1 MILLGRMQTLRVVKK
16 TDFGVYLAS
25 QEPETKTAPAPV
37 SENSNTIHISSKLFP
52 AKNEIINIPNVLLPK
67 NQAKNLSMGD
77 LIEVFVYKDS
87 EDRPI
92 ATTTTPLLVMGSLAR
107 LTVKEVTNIGAFLD
121 WGLAKDLFL
130 PFKEQTFR
138 VQKGDSV
145 LVTLY
150 IDKSSRLCATAK
162 VYNVLA
168 SNSPYQRE
176 DQVSG
181 TIYEII
187 DAFGAY
193 VAVDDRYS
201 ALIPKQ
207 ELFTTLKPGDNISA
221 RVTKVQPDG
230 RLVLSI
236 REKSYL
242 QMDTDCALIYDA
254 LIKAGGFLPYHDK
267 TSPEL
272 IKAKFGLSK
281 NAFKRAIGHLQKEG
295 KLLIEEDGISKTN
308 A

>member
-16 TDFGVYLAS
+16 TDFGVYLS
-25 QEPETKTAPAPV
+25 DQGIEPD
-37 SENSNTIHISSKLFP
+37 ISFVPDKKEVVDVPS
-52 AKNEIINIPNVLLPK
+52 ILLPK
-67 NQAKNLSMGD
+67 AQAKD
-77 LIEVFVYKDS
+77 LTTGNTVEVFIYKDS

-92 ATTTTPLLVMGSLAR
+92 ATTAKPLLTMGSLAR

-138 VQKGDSV
+138 VQKGDDL

-162 VYNVLA
+162 VYNSLEA
-168 SNSPYQRE
+168 NSPYQRE

-181 TIYEII
+181 TVYEII

-201 ALIPKQ
+201 ALIPKK
-207 ELFTTLKPGDNISA
+207 ELFTALTPGEKISA

-242 QMDTDCALIYDA
+242 QMDTDSTLIYDA
-254 LIKAGGFLPYHDK
+254 LVKAGGFLPYHDK

-295 KLLIEEDGISKTN
+295 KLLIEDDGISKVD
-308 A
+308 

>member
-1 MILLGRMQTLRVVKK
+1 MILLGRIQTLRVAKK
-16 TDFGVYLAS
+16 TDFGVYLSS
-25 QEPETKTAPAPV
+25 QGIEPDLSFVPDKKEVVDVP
-37 SENSNTIHISSKLFP
+37 SI
-52 AKNEIINIPNVLLPK
+52 LLPK
-67 NQAKNLSMGD
+67 AQAKDLAVGD
-77 LIEVFVYKDS
+77 TVEVFIYKDS

-92 ATTTTPLLVMGSLAR
+92 ATTAKPHLTMGFIAR

-145 LVTLY
+145 LVSLY

-162 VYNVLA
+162 IYNALA
-168 SNSPYQRE
+168 SNSPYKAD

-181 TIYEII
+181 TVYEII

-201 ALIPKQ
+201 ALIPNK
-207 ELFTTLKPGDNISA
+207 ELFTALKPGESVRA

-242 QMDTDCALIYDA
+242 QMDTDSALIYDA

-272 IKAKFGLSK
+272 IKSKFGLSK

-295 KLLIEEDGISKTN
+295 KLLIEDDGISKTE
-308 A
+308 

>member
-1 MILLGRMQTLRVVKK
+1 MILLGRMQTLCVVKK
-16 TDFGVYLAS
+16 TDFGVYLAD
-25 QEPETKTAPAPV
+25 QG
-37 SENSNTIHISSKLFP
+37 
-52 AKNEIINIPNVLLPK
+52 INKDTTLVPDKKEVVDVPSILLPK
-67 NQAKNLSMGD
+67 AQAKNLTTGD
-77 LIEVFVYKDS
+77 QVEVFVYKDS

-92 ATTTTPLLVMGSLAR
+92 ATTTKPLLTMGNIAR
-107 LTVKEVTNIGAFLD
+107 LTVKEVTGIGAFLD

-145 LVTLY
+145 LVSLY

-162 VYNVLA
+162 VYHSLA
-168 SNSPYQRE
+168 ADSPYKCD
-176 DQVSG
+176 DQVTG
-181 TIYEII
+181 TVYELI

-201 ALIPKQ
+201 ALIPKK
-207 ELFTTLKPGDNISA
+207 ELFTSLKPGEKISA

-242 QMDTDCALIYDA
+242 QMDTDCSLVYDA
-254 LIKAGGFLPYHDK
+254 LVKAGGFLPYHDK
-267 TSPEL
+267 TSPDL

-295 KLLIEEDGISKTN
+295 KLIIEEDGISTIK
-308 A
+308 

>member
-1 MILLGRMQTLRVVKK
+1 MILLGRMQTLCVTRK
-16 TDFGVYLAS
+16 TEFGVYLS
-25 QEPETKTAPAPV
+25 DTEPKEPTSYIPEKKELVDV
-37 SENSNTIHISSKLFP
+37 SGI
-52 AKNEIINIPNVLLPK
+52 LLPK
-67 NQAKNLSMGD
+67 AQAKNLAIGD
-77 LIEVFVYKDS
+77 TVSVFVYKDS

-92 ATTTTPLLVMGSLAR
+92 ATTTTPLLTMGTVAR
-107 LTVKEVTNIGAFLD
+107 LTVREVTNIGAFLD

-162 VYNVLA
+162 IYNALL
-168 SNSPYQRE
+168 SSSPYQKE
-176 DQVSG
+176 DQVNG
-181 TIYEII
+181 TVYEII

-201 ALIPKQ
+201 ALIPKK
-207 ELFTTLKPGDNISA
+207 ELFTDLKPGTAVNA

-242 QMDTDCALIYDA
+242 QMDTDSALIYDA
-254 LIKAGGFLPYHDK
+254 LCKAGGFLPYHDK
-267 TSPEL
+267 TSPDL

-295 KLLIEEDGISKTN
+295 KLLIEEDGISKTE
-308 A
+308 

>member
-16 TDFGVYLAS
+16 TDFGCYLAS
-25 QEPETKTAPAPV
+25 EGITPDNSLIPEKKEV
-37 SENSNTIHISSKLFP
+37 V
-52 AKNEIINIPNVLLPK
+52 EIPSILLPK
-67 NQAKNLSMGD
+67 NQAKELSMGD
-77 LIEVFVYKDS
+77 TIEVFVYKDS

-92 ATTTTPLLVMGSLAR
+92 ATTAKPLLTMGTLAR

-162 VYNVLA
+162 VYNALGA
-168 SNSPYQRE
+168 DSPYQRE

-181 TIYEII
+181 TVYEII

-201 ALIPKQ
+201 ALIPNK
-207 ELFTTLKPGDNISA
+207 ELFTTLKPGEKINA

-242 QMDTDCALIYDA
+242 QMDADCTLIYEA
-254 LIKAGGFLPYHDK
+254 LCKAGGFLPYHDK
-267 TSPEL
+267 TSPDL

-295 KLLIEEDGISKTN
+295 RLLIEEDGISKIEEK
-308 A
+308 

>member
-1 MILLGRMQTLRVVKK
+1 MILLGRIQTLRVVKQ
-16 TDFGVYLAS
+16 TDFGSYLS
-25 QEPETKTAPAPV
+25 
-37 SENSNTIHISSKLFP
+37 SEGVEAALTNYSDK
-52 AKNEIINIPNVLLPK
+52 KEIVDIPSVLLPK
-67 NQAKNLSMGD
+67 RQAMGLSMGD
-77 LIEVFVYKDS
+77 TVEVFVYKDS

-92 ATTTTPLLVMGSLAR
+92 ATTAKPLLTLGAIAR
-107 LTVKEVTNIGAFLD
+107 LNVKEVTNIGAFLD

-130 PFKEQTFR
+130 PFKEQTYR
-138 VQKGDSV
+138 VQQGDSV

-162 VYNVLA
+162 IYPALG
-168 SNSPYQRE
+168 SDSPYHTN

-181 TIYEII
+181 IVYDVI

-201 ALIPKQ
+201 ALIPKK
-207 ELFTTLKPGDNISA
+207 ELFTVLNPGQTVQA

-242 QMDTDCALIYDA
+242 QMDTDCTLIYDA
-254 LIKAGGFLPYHDK
+254 LCKAGGFLPYHDK

-272 IKAKFGLSK
+272 IKSKFGLSK

-295 KLLIEEDGISKTN
+295 KLLIEEDGISKTEN
-308 A
+308 DTSLS

>member
-1 MILLGRMQTLRVVKK
+1 MILLGRIQTLRVVKK
-16 TDFGVYLAS
+16 TDFGVYLSDQGIEAGS
-25 QEPETKTAPAPV
+25 TVTDKKEVVDVP
-37 SENSNTIHISSKLFP
+37 SI
-52 AKNEIINIPNVLLPK
+52 LLPK
-67 NQAKNLSMGD
+67 AQAKDLTVGD
-77 LIEVFVYKDS
+77 TVEVFIYKDS

-92 ATTTTPLLVMGSLAR
+92 ATTAKPLLTMGSIAR
-107 LTVKEVTNIGAFLD
+107 LTVKEVTNIGAFLE

-145 LVTLY
+145 LVSLY

-162 VYNVLA
+162 VYNSLA
-168 SNSPYQRE
+168 ADSPYKAD

-181 TIYEII
+181 TVYEII

-201 ALIPKQ
+201 ALIPNK
-207 ELFTTLKPGDNISA
+207 ELFTTLKPGETIRA

-242 QMDTDCALIYDA
+242 QMDADSALVYEA
-254 LIKAGGFLPYHDK
+254 LVKAGGFLPYHDK

-295 KLLIEEDGISKTN
+295 KLLIEDDGISKTE
-308 A
+308 

>member
-16 TDFGVYLAS
+16 TDFGVYLS
-25 QEPETKTAPAPV
+25 DQGMEPDT
-37 SENSNTIHISSKLFP
+37 SF
-52 AKNEIINIPNVLLPK
+52 IPDKKEVVDVPSILLPK
-67 NQAKNLSMGD
+67 AQAKELATGD
-77 LIEVFVYKDS
+77 TVNVFIYKDS

-92 ATTTTPLLVMGSLAR
+92 ATTATPLLTMGALAR

-138 VQKGDSV
+138 VQKGDTV

-162 VYNVLA
+162 VYHSLQA
-168 SNSPYQRE
+168 NSPYQRE

-181 TIYEII
+181 TVYEII

-201 ALIPKQ
+201 ALIPKK
-207 ELFTTLKPGDNISA
+207 ELFTALTPGDKISA

-242 QMDTDCALIYDA
+242 QMDTDSALIYDT
-254 LIKAGGFLPYHDK
+254 LVKAGGFLPYHDK

-295 KLLIEEDGISKTN
+295 KLVIEDDGISKTE
-308 A
+308 

>member
-16 TDFGVYLAS
+16 TDFGVYLS
-25 QEPETKTAPAPV
+25 DQGIEPDTSFVPDKKEVVDVP
-37 SENSNTIHISSKLFP
+37 SI
-52 AKNEIINIPNVLLPK
+52 LLPK
-67 NQAKNLSMGD
+67 AQAGVLTTGNTV
-77 LIEVFVYKDS
+77 EVFIYKDS

-92 ATTTTPLLVMGSLAR
+92 ATTAKPNLAMGEIAR

-145 LVTLY
+145 LVSLY

-162 VYNVLA
+162 VYNSLKA
-168 SNSPYQRE
+168 NSPYQRE

-181 TIYEII
+181 TVYEII

-193 VAVDDRYS
+193 VAVDDLYS
-201 ALIPKQ
+201 ALIPKK
-207 ELFTTLKPGDNISA
+207 ELFTTLKPGEKISA

-242 QMDTDCALIYDA
+242 QMDTDSALIYEA
-254 LIKAGGFLPYHDK
+254 LVKAGGFLPYHDK

-295 KLLIEEDGISKTN
+295 KLLIEEDGISKTE
-308 A
+308 

>member
-1 MILLGRMQTLRVVKK
+1 MILLGRVQTLRVVKK
-16 TDFGVYLAS
+16 TDFGVYLGDQGIES
-25 QEPETKTAPAPV
+25 NIPV
-37 SENSNTIHISSKLFP
+37 ITDK
-52 AKNEIINIPNVLLPK
+52 KEIIDVPSILLPK
-67 NQAKNLSMGD
+67 AQAKDLAVGD
-77 LIEVFVYKDS
+77 TVEVFIYKDS

-92 ATTTTPLLVMGSLAR
+92 ATTAKPHLTMGAIAR
-107 LTVKEVTNIGAFLD
+107 LQVKEVTNIGAFLD

-145 LVTLY
+145 LVALY

-162 VYNVLA
+162 VYNSLA
-168 SNSPYQRE
+168 ADSPYQRE

-181 TIYEII
+181 TVYELI

-201 ALIPKQ
+201 ALIPKK
-207 ELFTTLKPGDNISA
+207 ELFTTLKPGEKISA

-242 QMDTDCALIYDA
+242 QMNTDCTLIYDA

-267 TSPEL
+267 TSPDL

-295 KLLIEEDGISKTN
+295 KLLIEEDGISKTE
-308 A
+308 

>member
-1 MILLGRMQTLRVVKK
+1 MILLGRIQTLRVVKK
-16 TDFGVYLAS
+16 TDFGLYLADT
-25 QEPETKTAPAPV
+25 ETEQTTATW
-37 SENSNTIHISSKLFP
+37 S
-52 AKNEIINIPNVLLPK
+52 KNEIIDVPSVLLPK
-67 NQAKNLSMGD
+67 KQAEGKSVGD
-77 LIEVFVYKDS
+77 TIEVFIYKDS

-92 ATTTTPLLVMGSLAR
+92 ATTTKPLLTLSEIAK

-162 VYNVLA
+162 VYNSLKA
-168 SNSPYQRE
+168 DSPYRAE

-181 TIYEII
+181 TVYELI

-201 ALIPKQ
+201 ALIPKK
-207 ELFTTLKPGDNISA
+207 ELFTTLRPGETIQA

-230 RLVLSI
+230 RLVLAI

-242 QMDTDCALIYDA
+242 QMDKDCSLVYEALC
-254 LIKAGGFLPYHDK
+254 KAGGFLPYHDK
-267 TSPEL
+267 TSPDL

-295 KLLIEEDGISKTN
+295 RLLIEDDGISKTE
-308 A
+308 

>member
-16 TDFGVYLAS
+16 TDFGVYLS
-25 QEPETKTAPAPV
+25 DQGIE
-37 SENSNTIHISSKLFP
+37 SDFSF
-52 AKNEIINIPNVLLPK
+52 IPDKKEVVDVPSILLPK
-67 NQAKNLSMGD
+67 AQAKDLTTGD
-77 LIEVFVYKDS
+77 TVEVFIYKDS

-92 ATTTTPLLVMGSLAR
+92 ATTAKPLLTMGTIAR

-162 VYNVLA
+162 VYNSLQ

-181 TIYEII
+181 TVYEII

-201 ALIPKQ
+201 ALIPNK
-207 ELFTTLKPGDNISA
+207 ELFTTLKPGEKVSA

-242 QMDTDCALIYDA
+242 QMDTDCSLIYDA

-267 TSPEL
+267 TSPDL

-295 KLLIEEDGISKTN
+295 KLLIEEDGISRTEQ
-308 A
+308 

>member
-16 TDFGVYLAS
+16 TDFGVYLS
-25 QEPETKTAPAPV
+25 DQGIE
-37 SENSNTIHISSKLFP
+37 SDFSF
-52 AKNEIINIPNVLLPK
+52 IPDKKEVVDVPSILLPK
-67 NQAKNLSMGD
+67 AQAKDLTTGD
-77 LIEVFVYKDS
+77 TVEVFIYKDS

-92 ATTTTPLLVMGSLAR
+92 ATTAKPLLTMGAIAR

-162 VYNVLA
+162 VYNSLQ

-181 TIYEII
+181 TVYEII

-201 ALIPKQ
+201 ALIPNK
-207 ELFTTLKPGDNISA
+207 ELFTTLKPGEKLSA

-242 QMDTDCALIYDA
+242 QMDTDCSLIYDA

-267 TSPEL
+267 TSPDL

-295 KLLIEEDGISKTN
+295 KLLIEEDGISRTEQ
-308 A
+308 

>member
-16 TDFGVYLAS
+16 TDFGVYLS
-25 QEPETKTAPAPV
+25 DQGMEPDT
-37 SENSNTIHISSKLFP
+37 SF
-52 AKNEIINIPNVLLPK
+52 IPDKKEVVDVPSILLPK
-67 NQAKNLSMGD
+67 AQAKELATGD
-77 LIEVFVYKDS
+77 TVNVFIYKDS

-92 ATTTTPLLVMGSLAR
+92 ATTATPLLTMGALAR

-138 VQKGDSV
+138 VQKGDTV

-162 VYNVLA
+162 VYHSLQA
-168 SNSPYQRE
+168 NSPYQRE

-181 TIYEII
+181 TVYEII

-201 ALIPKQ
+201 ALIPKK
-207 ELFTTLKPGDNISA
+207 ELFTALTPGDKISA

-242 QMDTDCALIYDA
+242 QMDTDSALIYDT
-254 LIKAGGFLPYHDK
+254 LVKAGGFLPYHDK

-295 KLLIEEDGISKTN
+295 KLIIEDDGISKTE
-308 A
+308 

>member
-1 MILLGRMQTLRVVKK
+1 MILLGRIQTLRVVKK
-16 TDFGVYLAS
+16 TDFGAYLSDQGIEA
-25 QEPETKTAPAPV
+25 APLTV
-37 SENSNTIHISSKLFP
+37 TDK
-52 AKNEIINIPNVLLPK
+52 KEIVDVPSILLPK
-67 NQAKNLSMGD
+67 AQAKDLTIGD
-77 LIEVFVYKDS
+77 TVEVFIYKDS

-92 ATTTTPLLVMGSLAR
+92 ATTAKPLLTMGTIAR

-145 LVTLY
+145 LVALY

-162 VYNVLA
+162 VYKSLA
-168 SNSPYQRE
+168 ANSPYQKE

-181 TIYEII
+181 TVYEII

-201 ALIPKQ
+201 ALIPKK
-207 ELFTTLKPGDNISA
+207 ELFTTLKPGEKVSA

-242 QMDTDCALIYDA
+242 QMDTDCTLIYDA

-267 TSPEL
+267 TSPDL

-295 KLLIEEDGISKTN
+295 KLLIEEDGISKLEENVTK
-308 A
+308 

>member
-16 TDFGVYLAS
+16 TDFGVYLS
-25 QEPETKTAPAPV
+25 DQGMEPDTSFVPE
-37 SENSNTIHISSKLFP
+37 
-52 AKNEIINIPNVLLPK
+52 KNEVVDVPSILLPK
-67 NQAKNLSMGD
+67 AQAKDLTTGD
-77 LIEVFVYKDS
+77 TVEVFIYKDS

-92 ATTTTPLLVMGSLAR
+92 ATTAKPNLAMGEIAR

-145 LVTLY
+145 LVSLY

-162 VYNVLA
+162 VYNALKA
-168 SNSPYQRE
+168 NSPYQRE

-181 TIYEII
+181 TVYEII

-193 VAVDDRYS
+193 VAVDDMFS
-201 ALIPKQ
+201 ALIPKK
-207 ELFTTLKPGDNISA
+207 ELFTTLKPGEKVSA

-242 QMDTDCALIYDA
+242 QMDTDSALIYDA
-254 LIKAGGFLPYHDK
+254 LVKAGGFLPYHDK
-267 TSPEL
+267 TSPDL

-295 KLLIEEDGISKTN
+295 TLLIEDDGISKVD
-308 A
+308 

>member
-1 MILLGRMQTLRVVKK
+1 MILLGRIQTLRVTKK
-16 TDFGVYLAS
+16 TDFGVYLSS
-25 QEPETKTAPAPV
+25 QGMEETTSFVPEKKEVVDVPG
-37 SENSNTIHISSKLFP
+37 I
-52 AKNEIINIPNVLLPK
+52 LLPK
-67 NQAKNLSMGD
+67 AQAKELTIGD
-77 LIEVFVYKDS
+77 TVSVFVYKDS

-92 ATTTTPLLVMGSLAR
+92 ATTATPLLTMGAVAR
-107 LTVKEVTNIGAFLD
+107 LTVKEITGIGAFLD

-150 IDKSSRLCATAK
+150 IDKSSRLCATARI
-162 VYNVLA
+162 YNTLR
-168 SNSPYQRE
+168 SDSPYQKE
-176 DQVSG
+176 DQVTG
-181 TIYEII
+181 TVYELI

-201 ALIPKQ
+201 ALIPKK
-207 ELFTTLKPGDNISA
+207 ELFTDLKPGATVHA

-242 QMDTDCALIYDA
+242 QIDADSASIYDS
-254 LIKAGGFLPYHDK
+254 LCKAGGFLPYHDK
-267 TSPEL
+267 TSPDL

-295 KLLIEEDGISKTN
+295 KILIEEDGISKTE
-308 A
+308 

>member
-16 TDFGVYLAS
+16 TDFGVYLS
-25 QEPETKTAPAPV
+25 DQGIEPDTSFVPDKKEVVDVP
-37 SENSNTIHISSKLFP
+37 SI
-52 AKNEIINIPNVLLPK
+52 LLPK
-67 NQAKNLSMGD
+67 AQAKD
-77 LIEVFVYKDS
+77 LTTGNTVEVFIYKDS

-92 ATTTTPLLVMGSLAR
+92 ATTAKPLLTMGSLAR

-162 VYNVLA
+162 VYNSLE

-181 TIYEII
+181 TVYEII

-201 ALIPKQ
+201 ALVPKK
-207 ELFTTLKPGDNISA
+207 ELFTTLKPGEKISA

-242 QMDTDCALIYDA
+242 QMDTDSALIYDA
-254 LIKAGGFLPYHDK
+254 LVKAGGFLPYHDK

-295 KLLIEEDGISKTN
+295 KLLIEDDGISKVD
-308 A
+308 

>member
-16 TDFGVYLAS
+16 TDFGVYLS
-25 QEPETKTAPAPV
+25 DQGIESDTSFVPEKKEVVDVP
-37 SENSNTIHISSKLFP
+37 SI
-52 AKNEIINIPNVLLPK
+52 LLPK
-67 NQAKNLSMGD
+67 AQAKDLTTGD
-77 LIEVFVYKDS
+77 TVDVFIYKDS

-92 ATTTTPLLVMGSLAR
+92 ATTAKPKLTMGEIAR

-145 LVTLY
+145 PVTLY
-150 IDKSSRLCATAK
+150 IDKSSRLCATAR
-162 VYNVLA
+162 VYNALK
-168 SNSPYQRE
+168 SDSPYQRE

-181 TIYEII
+181 TVYEII

-201 ALIPKQ
+201 ALIPKK
-207 ELFTTLKPGDNISA
+207 ELFTTLKPGEKVSA

-242 QMDTDCALIYDA
+242 QMDTDSALIYDA

-295 KLLIEEDGISKTN
+295 KLLIEDDGISKTE
-308 A
+308 

>member
-1 MILLGRMQTLRVVKK
+1 MILLGRIQTLRVTKK
-16 TDFGVYLAS
+16 TDFGVYLSS
-25 QEPETKTAPAPV
+25 QGIEPDTSFVPDKKEVVDVP
-37 SENSNTIHISSKLFP
+37 SI
-52 AKNEIINIPNVLLPK
+52 LLPK
-67 NQAKNLSMGD
+67 AQAKD
-77 LIEVFVYKDS
+77 LAVGNTVEVFVYKDS

-92 ATTTTPLLVMGSLAR
+92 ATTAKPLLTMGSIAR
-107 LTVKEVTNIGAFLD
+107 LTVKEVTGIGAFLD

-145 LVTLY
+145 PVTLY
-150 IDKSSRLCATAK
+150 IDKSCRLCATAK
-162 VYNVLA
+162 IYNALG
-168 SNSPYQRE
+168 SDSPYKAD

-181 TIYEII
+181 TVYEII

-201 ALIPKQ
+201 ALIPNK
-207 ELFTTLKPGDNISA
+207 ELFTALKPGETIRA

-242 QMDTDCALIYDA
+242 QMDTDCTLVYDA
-254 LIKAGGFLPYHDK
+254 LVKAGGFLPYHDK

-272 IKAKFGLSK
+272 IKTKFGLSK

-295 KLLIEEDGISKTN
+295 KLLIEDDGISKTE
-308 A
+308 

>member
-1 MILLGRMQTLRVVKK
+1 MILLGRIQTLRVVKK
-16 TDFGVYLAS
+16 TDFGVYLS
-25 QEPETKTAPAPV
+25 DQGIEPDTSFVPDKKEVVDVP
-37 SENSNTIHISSKLFP
+37 SI
-52 AKNEIINIPNVLLPK
+52 LLPK
-67 NQAKNLSMGD
+67 AQAKD
-77 LIEVFVYKDS
+77 LTTGNTVEVFIYKDS

-92 ATTTTPLLVMGSLAR
+92 ATTAKPFLTMGFLAR
-107 LTVKEVTNIGAFLD
+107 LTVKEVTGIGAFLD

-145 LVTLY
+145 LVSLY

-162 VYNVLA
+162 VYNFLEA
-168 SNSPYQRE
+168 NSPYQRE

-181 TIYEII
+181 TVYEII

-201 ALIPKQ
+201 ALVPKK
-207 ELFTTLKPGDNISA
+207 ELFTTLKPGEKISA

-242 QMDTDCALIYDA
+242 QMDTDSTLIYDA
-254 LIKAGGFLPYHDK
+254 LVKAGGFLPYHDK

-295 KLLIEEDGISKTN
+295 KLLIEDDGISTVK
-308 A
+308 

>member
-1 MILLGRMQTLRVVKK
+1 MILLGRIQTLRVVKK
-16 TDFGVYLAS
+16 TDFGVYLS
-25 QEPETKTAPAPV
+25 DQGITPDTSFVPDKKEVVDVP
-37 SENSNTIHISSKLFP
+37 SI
-52 AKNEIINIPNVLLPK
+52 LLPK
-67 NQAKNLSMGD
+67 AQAKELSVGD
-77 LIEVFVYKDS
+77 SVEVFIYKDS

-92 ATTTTPLLVMGSLAR
+92 ATTAKPLLTMGAIAR
-107 LTVKEVTNIGAFLD
+107 LNVKEVTNIGAFLD
-121 WGLAKDLFL
+121 WGLAKDLVL

-162 VYNVLA
+162 VYNSLE
-168 SNSPYQRE
+168 STSPYQRE
-176 DQVSG
+176 AQVSG
-181 TIYEII
+181 TVYEII

-201 ALIPKQ
+201 ALIPNK
-207 ELFTTLKPGDNISA
+207 ELFTTLKPGEKISA

-242 QMDTDCALIYDA
+242 QMDADCSLIYDA

-267 TSPEL
+267 TSPDL

-295 KLLIEEDGISKTN
+295 KLLIEEDGISKTE
-308 A
+308 

>member
-16 TDFGVYLAS
+16 TDFGVYLS
-25 QEPETKTAPAPV
+25 DQGIE
-37 SENSNTIHISSKLFP
+37 SDFSF
-52 AKNEIINIPNVLLPK
+52 IPDKKEVVDVPSILLPK
-67 NQAKNLSMGD
+67 AQAKDLTPGD
-77 LIEVFVYKDS
+77 TVEVFIYKDS

-92 ATTTTPLLVMGSLAR
+92 ATTAKPLLTMGAIAR

-162 VYNVLA
+162 VYHSLQ

-181 TIYEII
+181 TVYEII
-187 DAFGAY
+187 EAFGAY

-201 ALIPKQ
+201 ALIPNK
-207 ELFTTLKPGDNISA
+207 ELFTTLKPGEKVSA

-242 QMDTDCALIYDA
+242 QMDTDCSLIYDA

-267 TSPEL
+267 TSPDL

-295 KLLIEEDGISKTN
+295 KLLIEEDGISRTEQ
-308 A
+308 

>member
-16 TDFGVYLAS
+16 TDFGVYLS
-25 QEPETKTAPAPV
+25 DQGMEPDTSFVPE
-37 SENSNTIHISSKLFP
+37 
-52 AKNEIINIPNVLLPK
+52 KNEVVDVPSILLPK
-67 NQAKNLSMGD
+67 AQAKDLTTGD
-77 LIEVFVYKDS
+77 TVEVFIYKDS

-92 ATTTTPLLVMGSLAR
+92 ATTAKPNLAMGEIAR

-145 LVTLY
+145 LVSLY

-162 VYNVLA
+162 VYNALKA
-168 SNSPYQRE
+168 NSPYQRE

-181 TIYEII
+181 TVYEII

-193 VAVDDRYS
+193 VAVDDMFS
-201 ALIPKQ
+201 ALIPKK
-207 ELFTTLKPGDNISA
+207 ELFTTLKPGEKVSA

-242 QMDTDCALIYDA
+242 QMDTDSALIYDA
-254 LIKAGGFLPYHDK
+254 LVKAGGFLPFHDK
-267 TSPEL
+267 TSPDL

-295 KLLIEEDGISKTN
+295 KLLIEDDGISKVD
-308 A
+308 

>member
-16 TDFGVYLAS
+16 TDFGVYLS
-25 QEPETKTAPAPV
+25 DQGIESTFSFTPDKKEVVDVP
-37 SENSNTIHISSKLFP
+37 SI
-52 AKNEIINIPNVLLPK
+52 LLPK
-67 NQAKNLSMGD
+67 AQAKELAVGD
-77 LIEVFVYKDS
+77 TVEVFIYKDS

-92 ATTTTPLLVMGSLAR
+92 ATTTKPLLTMGAIAR

-138 VQKGDSV
+138 AQKGDSV

-162 VYNVLA
+162 VYNSLQ

-181 TIYEII
+181 TVYEII

-201 ALIPKQ
+201 ALIPNK
-207 ELFTTLKPGDNISA
+207 ELFTTLKPGEKVSA

-242 QMDTDCALIYDA
+242 QMDTDCSLIYDA

-267 TSPEL
+267 TSPDL

-295 KLLIEEDGISKTN
+295 KLLIEEDGISKTE
-308 A
+308 

>member
-16 TDFGVYLAS
+16 TDFGVYLS
-25 QEPETKTAPAPV
+25 DQGMEPDTSFVPE
-37 SENSNTIHISSKLFP
+37 
-52 AKNEIINIPNVLLPK
+52 KNEVVDVPSILLPK
-67 NQAKNLSMGD
+67 AQAKDLTTGD
-77 LIEVFVYKDS
+77 TVEVFIYKDS

-92 ATTTTPLLVMGSLAR
+92 ATTAKPNLAMGEIAR

-145 LVTLY
+145 LVSLY

-162 VYNVLA
+162 VYNALKA
-168 SNSPYQRE
+168 NSPYQRE

-181 TIYEII
+181 TVYEII

-193 VAVDDRYS
+193 VAVDDMFS
-201 ALIPKQ
+201 ALIPKK
-207 ELFTTLKPGDNISA
+207 ELFTTLKPGEKVSA

-242 QMDTDCALIYDA
+242 QMDTDSALIYDA
-254 LIKAGGFLPYHDK
+254 LVKAGGFLPYHDK
-267 TSPEL
+267 TSPDL

-295 KLLIEEDGISKTN
+295 KLLIEDDGISKVD
-308 A
+308 

>member
-16 TDFGVYLAS
+16 TDFGVYLS
-25 QEPETKTAPAPV
+25 DQGMEPDTSFVPE
-37 SENSNTIHISSKLFP
+37 
-52 AKNEIINIPNVLLPK
+52 KNEVVDVPSILLPK
-67 NQAKNLSMGD
+67 AQAKDLTTGD
-77 LIEVFVYKDS
+77 TVEVFIYKDS

-92 ATTTTPLLVMGSLAR
+92 ATTAKPNLAMGEIAR

-145 LVTLY
+145 LVSLY

-162 VYNVLA
+162 VYNTLKA
-168 SNSPYQRE
+168 NSPYQRE

-181 TIYEII
+181 TVYEII

-193 VAVDDRYS
+193 VAVDDMFS
-201 ALIPKQ
+201 ALIPKK
-207 ELFTTLKPGDNISA
+207 ELFTTLKPGEKVSA

-242 QMDTDCALIYDA
+242 QMDTDSALIYDA
-254 LIKAGGFLPYHDK
+254 LVKAGGFLPYHDK
-267 TSPEL
+267 TSPDL

-281 NAFKRAIGHLQKEG
+281 NAFKRAIGHLQKGG
-295 KLLIEEDGISKTN
+295 KLLIEDDGISKVD
-308 A
+308 

>member
-1 MILLGRMQTLRVVKK
+1 MILLGRIQTLRVVKK
-16 TDFGVYLAS
+16 TDFGVYLS
-25 QEPETKTAPAPV
+25 DQGIEPDTSFVPDKKEVVDVP
-37 SENSNTIHISSKLFP
+37 SI
-52 AKNEIINIPNVLLPK
+52 LLPK
-67 NQAKNLSMGD
+67 AQAKD
-77 LIEVFVYKDS
+77 LTTGNTVEVFIYKDS

-92 ATTTTPLLVMGSLAR
+92 ATTAKPLLTMGSLAR
-107 LTVKEVTNIGAFLD
+107 LTVKEVTGIGAFLD

-145 LVTLY
+145 LVSLY

-162 VYNVLA
+162 VYNFLKA
-168 SNSPYQRE
+168 NSPYQQE

-181 TIYEII
+181 TVYEII

-193 VAVDDRYS
+193 VAVDDCFS
-201 ALIPKQ
+201 ALVPKK
-207 ELFTTLKPGDNISA
+207 ELFTTLKAGEKISA

-236 REKSYL
+236 RKKSYL
-242 QMDTDCALIYDA
+242 QMDTDSALLYDA
-254 LIKAGGFLPYHDK
+254 LVKAGGFLPYHDK

-272 IKAKFGLSK
+272 IKAKFSLSK

-295 KLLIEEDGISKTN
+295 KLLIEEDGISKTE
-308 A
+308 

>member
-16 TDFGVYLAS
+16 TDFGVYLSNQGMEADAS
-25 QEPETKTAPAPV
+25 FVPEKKEV
-37 SENSNTIHISSKLFP
+37 VD
-52 AKNEIINIPNVLLPK
+52 IPSILLPK
-67 NQAKNLSMGD
+67 AQAKELSMGD
-77 LIEVFVYKDS
+77 TVEVFVYKDS

-92 ATTTTPLLVMGSLAR
+92 ATTTKPLLTMGSIAR
-107 LTVKEVTNIGAFLD
+107 LSVKEVTNIGAFLD

-162 VYNVLA
+162 VYNALA
-168 SNSPYQRE
+168 ANSPYQRE

-181 TIYEII
+181 TVYEII

-193 VAVDDRYS
+193 VAIDDRYS
-201 ALIPKQ
+201 ALIPKK
-207 ELFTTLKPGDNISA
+207 ELFTTLKPGEKVSA

-242 QMDTDCALIYDA
+242 QMDTDCALVYDA
-254 LIKAGGFLPYHDK
+254 LCKAGGFLPYHDK
-267 TSPEL
+267 TSPDL

-295 KLLIEEDGISKTN
+295 KLLIEEDGISKT
-308 A
+308 AESE

>member
-1 MILLGRMQTLRVVKK
+1 MILLGRIQTLRVVKK
-16 TDFGVYLAS
+16 TDFGLYLS
-25 QEPETKTAPAPV
+25 DQGLEQNFSDVPEKKEVLDV
-37 SENSNTIHISSKLFP
+37 SGI
-52 AKNEIINIPNVLLPK
+52 LLPK
-67 NQAKNLSMGD
+67 NQAKDLNMGD
-77 LIEVFVYKDS
+77 TVEVFVYKDS

-92 ATTTTPLLVMGSLAR
+92 ATTAKPLLTMGSVAR
-107 LTVKEVTNIGAFLD
+107 LSVKEVTGIGAFLD
-121 WGLAKDLFL
+121 WGLTKDLFL

-150 IDKSSRLCATAK
+150 IDKSSRLCASAK
-162 VYNVLA
+162 IYTV
-168 SNSPYQRE
+168 
-176 DQVSG
+176 
-181 TIYEII
+181 YEII

-193 VAVDDRYS
+193 VAVDDRFS
-201 ALIPKQ
+201 ALIPKK
-207 ELFTTLKPGDNISA
+207 ELFTTLKPGEKISA

-242 QMDTDCALIYDA
+242 QMDADCALIYEA
-254 LIKAGGFLPYHDK
+254 LCKAGGFLPYHDK

-272 IKAKFGLSK
+272 IKSKFGLSK

-295 KLLIEEDGISKTN
+295 KLLIEEDGISKTEETT
-308 A
+308 AK

>member
-16 TDFGVYLAS
+16 TDFGVYLS
-25 QEPETKTAPAPV
+25 DQGIDPDTSFVPD
-37 SENSNTIHISSKLFP
+37 
-52 AKNEIINIPNVLLPK
+52 KNEVVDVPSILLPK
-67 NQAKNLSMGD
+67 AQAKD
-77 LIEVFVYKDS
+77 LIVGNTVEVFIYKDS

-92 ATTTTPLLVMGSLAR
+92 ATTAKPNLAVGEIAR

-145 LVTLY
+145 LVSLY

-162 VYNVLA
+162 VYNSLKA
-168 SNSPYQRE
+168 NSPYQRE

-181 TIYEII
+181 TVYEII

-193 VAVDDRYS
+193 VAVDDHYS
-201 ALIPKQ
+201 ALIPKK
-207 ELFTTLKPGDNISA
+207 ELFTTLKPGEKISA

-242 QMDTDCALIYDA
+242 QMDTDSTVIYDA
-254 LIKAGGFLPYHDK
+254 LVKAGGFLPYHDK

-295 KLLIEEDGISKTN
+295 KLLIEEDGISKVD
-308 A
+308 

>member
-16 TDFGVYLAS
+16 TDFGVYLSDQGIDAS
-25 QEPETKTAPAPV
+25 DSFVPDKKEVVDMP
-37 SENSNTIHISSKLFP
+37 SI
-52 AKNEIINIPNVLLPK
+52 LLPK
-67 NQAKNLSMGD
+67 AQAKNLATGD
-77 LIEVFVYKDS
+77 TVNVFIYKDS

-92 ATTTTPLLVMGSLAR
+92 ATTATPLLTMGAIAR
-107 LTVKEVTNIGAFLD
+107 LTVKEVTGIGAFLD

-162 VYNVLA
+162 VYNALA
-168 SNSPYQRE
+168 ADSPYQRE

-181 TIYEII
+181 TVYEII

-201 ALIPKQ
+201 ALIPKK
-207 ELFTTLKPGDNISA
+207 ELFTTLKPGEKINA

-242 QMDTDCALIYDA
+242 QMDTDSALIYDA
-254 LIKAGGFLPYHDK
+254 LLKAGGFLPYHDK

-295 KLLIEEDGISKTN
+295 KLIIEEDGISKTE
-308 A
+308 

>member
-16 TDFGVYLAS
+16 TDFGVYLS
-25 QEPETKTAPAPV
+25 DQGMEPV
-37 SENSNTIHISSKLFP
+37 SFVPEKREVVDVPSI
-52 AKNEIINIPNVLLPK
+52 LLPK
-67 NQAKNLSMGD
+67 SQAKDLAVGD
-77 LIEVFVYKDS
+77 TAEVFIYKDS

-92 ATTTTPLLVMGSLAR
+92 ATTAKPTLTMGNIAR

-150 IDKSSRLCATAK
+150 IDKSSRLCATSK
-162 VYNVLA
+162 VYNALA
-168 SNSPYQRE
+168 SNSPYKKE

-181 TIYEII
+181 TVYEII

-201 ALIPKQ
+201 ALIPNK
-207 ELFTTLKPGDNISA
+207 ELFTSLKPGQTISA

-242 QMDTDCALIYDA
+242 QIDSDCTLVYDA
-254 LIKAGGFLPYHDK
+254 LCKAGGFLPYHDK
-267 TSPEL
+267 TSPDL
-272 IKAKFGLSK
+272 IKSKFGLSK

-295 KLLIEEDGISKTN
+295 KLLIEDDGISKVE
-308 A
+308 

>member
-16 TDFGVYLAS
+16 TDFGLYLS
-25 QEPETKTAPAPV
+25 SDGIETNDT
-37 SENSNTIHISSKLFP
+37 P
-52 AKNEIINIPNVLLPK
+52 AKNERIDVPSILLPK
-67 NQAKNLSMGD
+67 KQTNNESIGD
-77 LIEVFVYKDS
+77 TIEVFVYKDS

-92 ATTTTPLLVMGSLAR
+92 ATTTKPLLTMGQVAK
-107 LTVKEVTNIGAFLD
+107 LTVKEVTGIGAFLD

-150 IDKSSRLCATAK
+150 IDKSSRLCATTKIYHLLHAD
-162 VYNVLA
+162 
-168 SNSPYQRE
+168 SPYQKE

-181 TIYEII
+181 TVYEII

-193 VAVDDRYS
+193 VAVDDRFS
-201 ALIPKQ
+201 ALIPKN
-207 ELFTTLKPGDNISA
+207 ELFTPLRVGETIQA

-230 RLVLSI
+230 RLVLTI

-242 QMDTDCALIYDA
+242 QLDKDCETIYDA
-254 LIKAGGFLPYHDK
+254 LCKAGGFLPYHDK

-281 NAFKRAIGHLQKEG
+281 NAFKRAIGHLQKQG
-295 KLLIEEDGISKTN
+295 KLLIENDGISKISETE
-308 A
+308 

>member
-1 MILLGRMQTLRVVKK
+1 MILLGKMQTLRVAKK
-16 TDFGVYLAS
+16 TDFGLYLS
-25 QEPETKTAPAPV
+25 
-37 SENSNTIHISSKLFP
+37 SEGIEQTNLTVLDRKEVVDVPS
-52 AKNEIINIPNVLLPK
+52 VLLPK
-67 NQAKNLSMGD
+67 RQAENQTVGD
-77 LIEVFVYKDS
+77 TIEVFVYKDS

-92 ATTTTPLLVMGSLAR
+92 ATTTTPLLTLGQVAR
-107 LTVKEVTNIGAFLD
+107 LTVKEVTSIGAFLD
-121 WGLAKDLFL
+121 WGLAKDLLL

-150 IDKSSRLCATAK
+150 IDKSSRLCATARI
-162 VYNVLA
+162 YNALGA
-168 SNSPYQRE
+168 DSPYHTE
-176 DQVSG
+176 DMVSG
-181 TIYEII
+181 TVYEII
-187 DAFGAY
+187 DTFGAY

-201 ALIPKQ
+201 ALIPKK
-207 ELFTTLKPGDNISA
+207 ELFTALCPGETVQA

-242 QMDTDCALIYDA
+242 QMDKDSELIYEA
-254 LIKAGGFLPYHDK
+254 LCKAGGFLPYHDK

-272 IKAKFGLSK
+272 IKTKFGLSK

-295 KLLIEEDGISKTN
+295 KLLIEDDGISRTEE
-308 A
+308 

>member
-1 MILLGRMQTLRVVKK
+1 MILLGKMQTLRVVKK
-16 TDFGVYLAS
+16 TDFGLYLSSEGCDARL
-25 QEPETKTAPAPV
+25 PEDKKECIDVP
-37 SENSNTIHISSKLFP
+37 SI
-52 AKNEIINIPNVLLPK
+52 LLPK
-67 NQAKNLSMGD
+67 KQTNGESVGD
-77 LIEVFVYKDS
+77 TIEVFVYKDS

-92 ATTTTPLLVMGSLAR
+92 ATTTKPLLTLGSIAR
-107 LTVKEVTNIGAFLD
+107 LTVKEVTPIGAFLD

-145 LVTLY
+145 LVSLY
-150 IDKSSRLCATAK
+150 IDKSSRLCATSK
-162 VYNVLA
+162 IYHMLR
-168 SNSPYQRE
+168 SDSPYQSN

-181 TIYEII
+181 TVYEVI

-193 VAVDDRYS
+193 VAVDDCFS
-201 ALIPKQ
+201 ALVPKK
-207 ELFTTLKPGDNISA
+207 ELFTPLRAGESIQA

-230 RLVLSI
+230 RLVLAI

-242 QMDTDCALIYDA
+242 QMDKDCALIFDT
-254 LIKAGGFLPYHDK
+254 LCKAGGFLPYHDK

-295 KLLIEEDGISKTN
+295 RILIEEDGISKT
-308 A
+308 ADE